1 MWSND
6 IKCKY
11 MFVFPLQNL
20 ARKELSHWYETPSDG
35 NIITSWH
42 TFVHIFSRCIS
53 SGGWAAVKMPASTK
67 KDIYMAR
74 SVGELNKLADQIPK
88 ADPKG

>member
-1 MWSND
+1 
-6 IKCKY
+6 
-11 MFVFPLQNL
+11 
-20 ARKELSHWYETPSDG
+20 
-35 NIITSWH
+35 
-42 TFVHIFSRCIS
+42 
-53 SGGWAAVKMPASTK
+53 MPASTK